1 MKISRCDYIWSLI
14 DNVILIEDLNLGGMS
29 VTNDAENVITE
40 IYQKIGEAI
49 KGSPILYKDSEGV
62 WDGISPEWGL
72 NSCTDAN
79 FYHIGE
85 TNSEEA
91 IKKVT
96 TK

>member
-1 MKISRCDYIWSLI
+1 
-14 DNVILIEDLNLGGMS
+14 
-29 VTNDAENVITE
+29 
-40 IYQKIGEAI
+40 
-49 KGSPILYKDSEGV
+49 LYKDSEGV